1 MKESD
6 RQKVL
11 RYMEDRQER
20 QRQHMEVEAHTSNTD
35 KKWKAFHEN
44 GIEPEH
50 KDWSG
55 KSMRRLVASLP
66 MSLSVDG
73 ETQKKWDKGAS
84 DDNYAR
90 WWFVRGGEPDVLR
103 FRGEI
108 YGCAGQITP
117 CDYYHHQGYPWVH
130 PKLEAW
136 AEKQGGYIEWEDAG
150 SCYFNPA

>member
-1 MKESD
+1 MNNE
-6 RQKVL
+6 
-11 RYMEDRQER
+11 
-20 QRQHMEVEAHTSNTD
+20 TD
-35 KKWKAFHEN
+35 KKLKAFHDN

-66 MSLSVDG
+66 MTLSRQG
-73 ETQKKWDKGAS
+73 TKQKKWDKGAS
-84 DDNYAR
+84 NDKFSR
-90 WWFVRGGEPDVLR
+90 WWFIRSDSPDVLR
-103 FRGEI
+103 FRGEV
-108 YGCAGQITP
+108 YGVAGSITV

-150 SCYFNPA
+150 GCYFNPA